1 MILPIFASLTLLGP
15 PTPKY
20 PADAIAPALR
30 ENAHA
35 VVRAYDEKV
44 VVKSA
49 SQLVKTVHRVLTVLD
64 EAGSDDYGQLVV
76 SYDALNRISYLR
88 GAVYDAQGQLLH
100 QLRPAEVHDQGLGSS
115 GGSLMTDVRV
125 RYADLRQP
133 ATPYTVEFD
142 YEIVS
147 DNTLF
152 YPDWQ
157 PQHAENVS
165 LEGATLQVITPTAL
179 PLRYQ
184 EQLLPAG
191 AASAPVVAGSQTTY
205 RWQLPAAPAVEE
217 EPLSPSL
224 DELLPAVHLAPA
236 TFEVQGHAGSLASW
250 QSLGLWNYQLG
261 QGRDVLPPALTA
273 KMAQLLV
280 AAPDP
285 RERARKVYEFL
296 QGSTRYVSVQLGLG
310 GWQTAP
316 ASSVATGGYGDCKAL
331 SNYTRALLKAA
342 GLPAY
347 VALVG
352 AGRNETD
359 VRADF
364 PSSQFNHVILC
375 MPLAAHGSVPADT
388 VWMECTSQTEAFGY
402 MGSFTGN
409 RHALLLTPE
418 GGRLVATPCYGAQA
432 NRQQRRTDLWL
443 DATGAAKA
451 TVRTRRLGLAQDI
464 YAQLL
469 HEVGPEDQKKYVA
482 NHLPVSHFT
491 ITSLRL
497 AAAPTTGPAPLP
509 GVVETMGLE
518 LPSVGTAAGRRLLLE
533 PNVLGRLAAL
543 PTQVGPRTAP
553 LSLPPAKLYQDTVR
567 LHLPAGFRAENLP
580 QPTQLTSPYGVYSS
594 TCTTLPDGTLQYVRQ
609 LETRRPAGGTSLPPA
624 NYPEYQDFRRKV
636 NQADHAQV
644 VLVKTDA

>member
-1 MILPIFASLTLLGP
+1 MLLPVFASLVLLAP

-35 VVRAYDEKV
+35 VVRAYDKV
-44 VVKSA
+44 VMVKSA
-49 SQLVKTVHRVLTVLD
+49 SQLVETVHKVVTVLD
-64 EAGSDDYGQLVV
+64 EAGSDNYGQLMVDY
-76 SYDALNRISYLR
+76 SSLRHINYLR

-100 QLRPAEVHDQGLGSS
+100 QLRPAEVHDQGLGDA
-115 GGSLMTDVRV
+115 GGSFMMDLRM

-142 YEIVS
+142 YEVTS
-147 DNTLF
+147 ENTLF
-152 YPDWQ
+152 YPEWQ
-157 PQHAENVS
+157 PQAAENVS
-165 LEGATLQVITPTAL
+165 LESATLQVTTPTAL

-191 AASAPVVAGSQTTY
+191 AASAPIVAGAQTTY
-205 RWQLPAAPAVEE
+205 RWQLPAHPAVDD
-217 EPLSPSL
+217 EPLAPSL
-224 DELLPAVHLAPA
+224 EEQLPAVHLAPA
-236 TFEVQGHAGSLASW
+236 SFVVQGHAGSLASW
-250 QSLGLWNYQLG
+250 QSLGQWVYQLG

-273 KMAQLLV
+273 KMAQLITV
-280 AAPDP
+280 APDP

-316 ASSVATGGYGDCKAL
+316 ASAVVSGGYGDCKAL
-331 SNYTRALLKAA
+331 SNYTCALLKAA

-352 AGRNETD
+352 AGSEHPD
-359 VRADF
+359 VRASF
-364 PSSQFNHVILC
+364 PSSQFNHAILC
-375 MPLAAHGSVPADT
+375 MPLAAHGAAPADT
-388 VWMECTSQTEAFGY
+388 VWLECTSQTDAFGY
-402 MGSFTGN
+402 MGTFTGN
-409 RHALLLTPE
+409 RHALLLTPD
-418 GGRLVATPCYGAQA
+418 GGRLVATPRYGAQA

-443 DATGAAKA
+443 DASGGAKA
-451 TVRTRRLGLAQDI
+451 TVRTRRLGLAQDH

-469 HEVGPEDQKKYVA
+469 HDAAPDEQKKYVS
-482 NHLPVSHFT
+482 NRLRLSHFT

-497 AAAPTTGPAPLP
+497 AAAPTATLP

-518 LPSVGTAAGRRLLLE
+518 LASIGTAAGQRILLA
-533 PNVLGRLAAL
+533 PNVLGRLSAL
-543 PTQVGPRTAP
+543 PPQVGPRQAP
-553 LSLPPAKLYQDTVR
+553 LALPAAGLYQDTVR
-567 LHLPAGFRAENLP
+567 LHLPTGFRAENLP
-580 QPTQLTSPYGVYSS
+580 QPTQLTTAYGTYSS

-609 LETRRPAGGTSLPPA
+609 LETRRPGSGAPLPA
-624 NYPEYQDFRRKV
+624 AKYAEYQDFRRKV
-636 NQADHAQV
+636 SQADNAQV

>member
-1 MILPIFASLTLLGP
+1 MFYSFFTALTLLAP

-49 SQLVKTVHRVLTVLD
+49 SQLVKTVHKVVTVLD
-64 EAGSDDYGQLVV
+64 EAGSDDYGKLVLDY
-76 SYDALNRISYLR
+76 SSLKHINYLR
-88 GAVYDAQGQLLH
+88 GAVYNAQGQLLH
-100 QLRPAEVHDQGLGSS
+100 QLRPAEIHDQGQGSS
-115 GGSLMTDVRV
+115 GGSFMDDLRV

-147 DNTLF
+147 ENTLF
-152 YPDWQ
+152 YPNWQ
-157 PQHAENVS
+157 PQDAENLA
-165 LEGATLQVITPTAL
+165 LEGATLQVIMPTAL

-191 AASAPVVAGSQTTY
+191 AASAPVATGNQTTY
-205 RWQLPAAPAVEE
+205 RWQLPAAPAMER
-217 EPLSPSL
+217 EPLAPPL

-250 QSLGLWNYQLG
+250 QSLGQWVYQLG
-261 QGRDVLPPALTA
+261 QGRDALPPALTA
-273 KMAQLLV
+273 KMAQLITV
-280 AAPDP
+280 APDP

-316 ASSVATGGYGDCKAL
+316 ATAVATGGYGDCKAL
-331 SNYTRALLKAA
+331 SNYTCALLKAA
-342 GLPAY
+342 GLPPAY

-352 AGRNETD
+352 AGEGESD
-359 VRADF
+359 VRANF
-364 PSSQFNHVILC
+364 PSSQFNHAILC
-375 MPLAAHGSVPADT
+375 MPLAAHGTTPADT
-388 VWMECTSQTEAFGY
+388 LWLECTSQTDAFGY

-418 GGRLVATPCYGAQA
+418 GGRLVATPRYGAQA

-443 DATGAAKA
+443 NTEGGAKA
-451 TVRTRRLGLAQDI
+451 TVRTQRLGLAQDT

-469 HEVGPEDQKKYVA
+469 HNADPEQQKKYVS
-482 NHLPVSHFT
+482 NRLRLSHFT

-497 AAAPTTGPAPLP
+497 ANAPAQALP

-518 LPSVGTAAGRRLLLE
+518 LASVGTAAGRRILLE
-533 PNVLGRLAAL
+533 PNILGRLGAL
-543 PTQVGPRTAP
+543 PAQVGPRLTP
-553 LSLPPAKLYQDTVR
+553 LALPPASLYQDTVR
-567 LHLPAGFRAENLP
+567 LHLPTGFRAENLP
-580 QPTQLTSPYGVYSS
+580 QPTQLTSAYGTYSS
-594 TCTTLPDGTLQYVRQ
+594 TCTTLADGTLQYVRQ
-609 LETRRPAGGTSLPPA
+609 LETRRPSGTTLPA
-624 NYPEYQDFRRKV
+624 AKYTEYQDFRRKIS
-636 NQADHAQV
+636 QADNAQV